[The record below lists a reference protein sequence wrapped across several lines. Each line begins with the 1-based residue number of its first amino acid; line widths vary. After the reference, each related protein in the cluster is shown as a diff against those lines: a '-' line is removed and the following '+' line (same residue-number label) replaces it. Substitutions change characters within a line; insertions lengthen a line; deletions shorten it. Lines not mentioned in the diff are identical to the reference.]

1 MALPHRQDLTPQIK
15 LLLDRIVGTVGTSG
29 EPDLHRHLAVTV
41 ELDLLPPR
49 MGIVELDLHD
59 HLAQLAGI
67 VELVRLHLAEAQ
79 VLAQEAKVQHVKGK
93 HYDID

>member
-29 EPDLHRHLAVTV
+29 EPDLHRHLAVT
-41 ELDLLPPR
+41 
-49 MGIVELDLHD
+49 VELDLHD